1 MFIKRRHIL
10 NYLNIQRFK
19 CLKEYKMNTY
29 TREEI
34 ESHNKRDDLR
44 IIIDHKVYDVS
55 EFANI
60 HPGGK
65 HLLYSVGGQDAT
77 EYFYELHRESILH
90 EVGDDFIIGN
100 LVSSK
105 L

>member
-19 CLKEYKMNTY
+19 CSKEYKMNTY
-29 TREEI
+29 TLEQVQE
-34 ESHNKRDDLR
+34 HNKPNDCW
-44 IIIDHKVYDVS
+44 IIVDTHIYDVT
-55 EFANI
+55 EFALS

-65 HLLYSVGGQDAT
+65 ELLYSVGGQDAT
-77 EYFYELHRESILH
+77 DYFYELHRESILH
-90 EVGDDFIIGN
+90 EVGDEYVIGS

>member
-1 MFIKRRHIL
+1 
-10 NYLNIQRFK
+10 
-19 CLKEYKMNTY
+19 MNTY
-29 TREEI
+29 TREEV
-34 ESHNKRDDLR
+34 EKHNKPDNLW
-44 IIIDHKVYDVS
+44 IIISDNMVDKVYDIT

-65 HLLYSVGGQDAT
+65 QLLYSVGGQDAT
-77 EYFYELHRESILH
+77 EYFYELHREEILH
-90 EVGDDFIIGN
+90 EIGDEYVIGT

>member
-1 MFIKRRHIL
+1 
-10 NYLNIQRFK
+10 
-19 CLKEYKMNTY
+19 MNTY
-29 TREEI
+29 TREEV
-34 ESHNKRDDLR
+34 EKHNKPDDLW
-44 IIIDHKVYDVS
+44 IIISDNMVDKVYDIT

-65 HLLYSVGGQDAT
+65 QLLYSVGGQDAT
-77 EYFYELHRESILH
+77 DYFYELHREEILL
-90 EVGDDFIIGN
+90 EVGDEYVIGS

>member
-1 MFIKRRHIL
+1 
-10 NYLNIQRFK
+10 
-19 CLKEYKMNTY
+19 MNTY
-29 TREEI
+29 TVEEVGK
-34 ESHNKRDDLR
+34 HNKKDDCW
-44 IIIDHKVYDVS
+44 IIIDNNIYDIT

-65 HLLYSVGGQDAT
+65 QLLYSVGGQDAT
-77 EYFYELHRESILH
+77 EYFYELHREEILL
-90 EVGDDFIIGN
+90 EVGDEYVIGT

>member
-1 MFIKRRHIL
+1 
-10 NYLNIQRFK
+10 
-19 CLKEYKMNTY
+19 MNTY
-29 TREEI
+29 TREEV
-34 ESHNKRDDLR
+34 EKHNKPDNLW
-44 IIIDHKVYDVS
+44 IIISDNMVDKVYDIT

-65 HLLYSVGGQDAT
+65 QLLYSVGGQDAT
-77 EYFYELHRESILH
+77 EYFYELHREEILL
-90 EVGDDFIIGN
+90 EVGDEYVIGT

>member
-1 MFIKRRHIL
+1 M
-10 NYLNIQRFK
+10 NYYTIEEVEKHNKPDDLWIIIS
-19 CLKEYKMNTY
+19 YKMNDKMVDN
-29 TREEI
+29 I
-34 ESHNKRDDLR
+34 
-44 IIIDHKVYDVS
+44 YDIT

-65 HLLYSVGGQDAT
+65 QLLYSVGGQDAT
-77 EYFYELHRESILH
+77 EYFYELHREEILH
-90 EVGDDFIIGN
+90 EIGDEYIIGT